1 MKKARKVRSSSSD
14 RVFYAIIVVLLSLVS
29 LCVLYPIIY
38 VVSCSFSTPRS
49 VLSGEVILF
58 PTEFSL
64 EGYQGVFKYK
74 NVWVGFRNSIFYTV
88 VGTLL
93 NVVAT
98 IMTAYPLS
106 RADLPGR
113 SVVTKVFSFTMI
125 FGGGMIPGYLLLK
138 NLHMLNTVWSQFIP
152 GLIVVYH
159 VIIMRTF
166 FQSSIPGELLEASKI
181 DGCSDI
187 NYLTKVVLPLSKSI
201 IAVITL
207 YRIVGHWNAYFNAF
221 MYLSDRNLYPLQV
234 FLREILIASQVDA
247 DLLTAGADAPP
258 IGLEHVVKY
267 SLIVVATVPML
278 VIYPF
283 VQKHFVKGVMVGAI
297 KG

>member
-1 MKKARKVRSSSSD
+1 
-14 RVFYAIIVVLLSLVS
+14 
-29 LCVLYPIIY
+29 
-38 VVSCSFSTPRS
+38 
-49 VLSGEVILF
+49 
-58 PTEFSL
+58 
-64 EGYQGVFKYK
+64 
-74 NVWVGFRNSIFYTV
+74 
-88 VGTLL
+88 
-93 NVVAT
+93 
-98 IMTAYPLS
+98 MTAYPLS

>member
-1 MKKARKVRSSSSD
+1 
-14 RVFYAIIVVLLSLVS
+14 
-29 LCVLYPIIY
+29 
-38 VVSCSFSTPRS
+38 
-49 VLSGEVILF
+49 
-58 PTEFSL
+58 
-64 EGYQGVFKYK
+64 
-74 NVWVGFRNSIFYTV
+74 
-88 VGTLL
+88 
-93 NVVAT
+93 
-98 IMTAYPLS
+98 
-106 RADLPGR
+106 
-113 SVVTKVFSFTMI
+113 
-125 FGGGMIPGYLLLK
+125 MIPGYLLLK